1 MSKNKTEP
9 ITTQEAADILGVSAQ
24 QIRGLCKRGEIKG
37 EKSRFGASWL
47 VDAASVREYAARP
60 ERRGRKPKAKP

>member
-1 MSKNKTEP
+1 MGDEQGKLKTD
-9 ITTQEAADILGVSAQ
+9 EAAEFLGVTAQ
-24 QIRGLCKRGEIKG
+24 QIRYLCQKG
-37 EKSRFGASWL
+37 DINCTKSRFGASWL